1 MGKGTSPA
9 PGPVRRNV
17 VTLASLL
24 ALLLLGCSEEPLS
37 VPERVFPVQDPVG
50 KHSDRIPN
58 ILLRTQDNQPVRFYD
73 DLIRDRTVFINF
85 MYTTCPLIC
94 PATTANLSK
103 VHALLE
109 DRMGE
114 DVRILSISLDPETDT
129 PEKLKHYAGLFGD
142 KKGWLY
148 LTGDYEEI
156 DLLRHKL
163 GVYDPDPI
171 IDADKTQHSG
181 VVTFGNDRTDRWAA
195 LPALMKADEIVETF
209 HRVTRTGDARYRSMR
224 PRNGVPRLY
233 PARGVVQSVHRAES
247 RVVIDHEDIP
257 GLMQAMTMGFEVPDR
272 TLLEGLEPGQGV
284 DFDVELVEGRYRIMA
299 LRTRTD

>member
-1 MGKGTSPA
+1 VLDRVCRSVG
-9 PGPVRRNV
+9 
-17 VTLASLL
+17 TLAPLL
-24 ALLLLGCSEEPLS
+24 ALLLLGCSDAHEAVY
-37 VPERVFPVQDPVG
+37 VPERVYPAQDPTG
-50 KHSDRIPN
+50 KHSDRLPN
-58 ILLRTQDNQPVRFYD
+58 IQLRTQDDQLVHFYD
-73 DLIRDRTVFINF
+73 DLIRDRSVFINF

-94 PATTANLSK
+94 PGTTANLVK
-103 VHALLE
+103 VHALLG

-114 DVRILSISLDPETDT
+114 DILMLSISLDPETDT
-129 PEKLKHYAGLFGD
+129 PEQLKHYAGLFGD

-181 VVTFGNDRTDRWAA
+181 IITFGNDRTDRWAA

-209 HRVTRTGDARYRSMR
+209 HRVTGTGDARYRWKR
-224 PRNGVPRLY
+224 PQNRASRLY
-233 PARGVVQSVHRAES
+233 PARGVVRSVHRAES

-257 GLMQAMTMGFEVPDR
+257 GLMKAMTMGFEVPDR
-272 TLLEGLEPGQGV
+272 ALLEGLGPGQGV
-284 DFDVELVEGRYRIMA
+284 EFEVEFAQGRYRIVA
-299 LRTRTD
+299 LRTRTN